1 MKPHR
6 ARVAAMQALYQDQFI
21 ERDWSEYGDFLWIDY
36 QLPESEQ
43 KFALDIIKGVKEN
56 IELIDTQIKELS
68 QNWDF
73 SRLSYVCKA
82 ILRSSFFQL
91 KFQQSEIPAKVI
103 IDEAIKIAREFDES
117 DSTRFING
125 ILDAFLKT
133 MES

>member
-21 ERDWSEYGDFLWIDY
+21 ERDWSEYGEFLWIDY

-68 QNWDF
+68 ENWDF

-91 KFQQSEIPAKVI
+91 KFQESEIPAKVI

>member
-21 ERDWSEYGDFLWIDY
+21 ERDWSEYGEFLWIDY

-68 QNWDF
+68 ENWDF

-91 KFQQSEIPAKVI
+91 KFQESETPAKVI

>member
-21 ERDWSEYGDFLWIDY
+21 ERNWSEYGDFLWIDY

>member
-1 MKPHR
+1 
-6 ARVAAMQALYQDQFI
+6 MQALYQDQFI

-36 QLPESEQ
+36 QLPVSEQ

-82 ILRSSFFQL
+82 NLRSSFFQL

>member
-36 QLPESEQ
+36 QLPVSEQ

>member
-21 ERDWSEYGDFLWIDY
+21 ERDWSEYGEFLWIDY

>member
-21 ERDWSEYGDFLWIDY
+21 ERDWSEYSSFLWIDY
-36 QLPESEQ
+36 QLPEIEQ

-56 IELIDTQIKELS
+56 IDLIDTHIKELS
-68 QNWDF
+68 ENWDF

-91 KFQQSEIPAKVI
+91 KFQESEVPAKVI
-103 IDEAIKIAREFDES
+103 IDEAIKIAREYDES

-133 MES
+133 IES

>member
-21 ERDWSEYGDFLWIDY
+21 EREWSEYGDFLWIDY

>member
-21 ERDWSEYGDFLWIDY
+21 ERDWSEYADFLWIDY
-36 QLPESEQ
+36 QLPELEQ

-103 IDEAIKIAREFDES
+103 IDEAIKIAKEFDES